1 VVDPKPDLRPAACS
15 RAAAKAE
22 STDRAR
28 LLLVEDNPG
37 DADLVREMLS
47 SSRSARFDLSHASR
61 LAEGLALLAGGGYDL
76 VLLDLGL
83 PDSAGL
89 DTFYALHAAVP
100 WVPVVVFTG
109 TSDWETGIHAVAAGA
124 QDFLVKGSVNGD
136 ALVSR
141 IRYAVERKRAERST
155 ADVRERAREMTEL
168 VVSATRD
175 RVLPG
180 LVYDGMVSCSP
191 QMLANLGVVRKVAD
205 TNVPVLIRGESGT
218 GKELVARALHH
229 SGRRTEMPFIVVNC
243 AAVPE
248 TLLEAELFGIH
259 KGIAT
264 GVTERKGK
272 FEAANGGTLF
282 LDEIGD
288 MSPALQ
294 AKLLRVLQDSLVER
308 VGGHSS
314 VKVDVRVVAATN
326 QDLHQRIMSGAFR
339 KDLYYRLNAVELALP
354 PLRGRT
360 EDIRELTSYFIRKF
374 NAEFGRMLI
383 DAEPDVVRHLV
394 AHDWPGNIRQLEHVI
409 KRAVVVAE
417 GDSIRLQD
425 LPEEFKGGVVGPG
438 VESGGQLR
446 HVRASIEAEVGGDVE
461 KRLLIEYMEKA
472 DWNATKAAKLA
483 GYSRM
488 HIYRLLRK
496 HGIARP
502 KPGQPQ

>member
-1 VVDPKPDLRPAACS
+1 MP
-15 RAAAKAE
+15 E
-22 STDRAR
+22 SPVR

-37 DADLVREMLS
+37 DADLVREMLDS
-47 SSRSARFDLSHASR
+47 TKEAKFELSHAGR
-61 LAEGLALLAGGGYDL
+61 LADGLSLIAGRGHDV

-83 PDSAGL
+83 PDSSGL
-89 DTFYALHAAVP
+89 ETFYGLHAAVP
-100 WVPVVVFTG
+100 WIPVVVLTG
-109 TSDWETGIHAVAAGA
+109 STDWETGIQAVAAGA
-124 QDFLVKGSVNGD
+124 QDFLVKGTVDGNT
-136 ALVSR
+136 LVRR
-141 IRYAVERKRAERST
+141 IRYALERKRAERTT
-155 ADVRERAREMTEL
+155 ADIRERGREMTEL
-168 VVSATRD
+168 VISASRERT
-175 RVLPG
+175 LPG

-229 SGRRTEMPFIVVNC
+229 SGRRSAMPFIVVNC

-248 TLLEAELFGIH
+248 ALLEAELFGIH

-264 GVTERKGK
+264 GVAERKGK

-326 QDLHQRIMSGAFR
+326 QDLHKRILDGVFR
-339 KDLYYRLNAVELALP
+339 KDLYYRLNAVELVLP
-354 PLRGRT
+354 PLRGRA
-360 EDIRELTSYFIRKF
+360 DDVRDLTSYFIRKF
-374 NAEFGRMLI
+374 NAEFERALTGADPEVI
-383 DAEPDVVRHLV
+383 RHLI

-417 GDSIRLQD
+417 GNTIRLQD
-425 LPEEFKGGVVGPG
+425 LPEEFKTAVADNHGESAGP
-438 VESGGQLR
+438 LR
-446 HVRASIEAEVGGDVE
+446 QARSAIEAEVGADVE
-461 KRLLIEYMEKA
+461 RRLLLEYMQKA
-472 DWNATKAAKLA
+472 NWNATEAARLA

-496 HGIARP
+496 HGITRP
-502 KPGQPQ
+502 EGRKQPG

>member
-1 VVDPKPDLRPAACS
+1 MAEIVVPEPV
-15 RAAAKAE
+15 
-22 STDRAR
+22 R

-37 DADLVREMLS
+37 DADLVREMLDS
-47 SSRSARFDLSHASR
+47 SNTVKFELSHASR
-61 LAEGLALLAGGGYDL
+61 LADGLALLSGGRHDV

-83 PDSAGL
+83 PDTAGL
-89 DTFYALHAAVP
+89 DTFYTLHAAVP
-100 WVPVVVFTG
+100 WIPVVVLTG
-109 TSDWETGIHAVAAGA
+109 TSDSDTGIHAVAAGA
-124 QDFLVKGSVNGD
+124 QDYLVKGSVDGQTLAN
-136 ALVSR
+136 R
-141 IRYAVERKRAERST
+141 IRYALERKRAERTT
-155 ADVRERAREMTEL
+155 ADVRERSREMTEL
-168 VVSATRD
+168 VISASRERT
-175 RVLPG
+175 LPG
-180 LVYDGMVSCSP
+180 LVYEGMISCHP

-272 FEAANGGTLF
+272 FEAADGGTLF

-314 VKVDVRVVAATN
+314 VKVDVRVIAATN
-326 QDLHQRIMSGAFR
+326 QDLHKRIVDGVFR
-339 KDLYYRLNAVELALP
+339 KDLYYRLNAVELVLP
-354 PLRGRT
+354 PLRGRAD
-360 EDIRELTSYFIRKF
+360 DIRDLTNYFIQKF
-374 NAEFGRMLI
+374 NAEFGRALAGADPEVI
-383 DAEPDVVRHLV
+383 RHLV
-394 AHDWPGNIRQLEHVI
+394 AHDWPGNVRQLEHVI

-425 LPEEFKGGVVGPG
+425 LPEEFKSSLAAAGP
-438 VESGGQLR
+438 EPAGQLR
-446 HVRASIEAEVGGDVE
+446 HVRASIEAEVGADVE
-461 KRLLIEYMEKA
+461 KRLLVDYMEKA
-472 DWNATKAAKLA
+472 NWNATQAAKLA

-496 HGIARP
+496 HGITRP
-502 KPGQPQ
+502 KRQKSA

>member
-1 VVDPKPDLRPAACS
+1 VS
-15 RAAAKAE
+15 E
-22 STDRAR
+22 SSVR

-37 DADLVREMLS
+37 DADLVREMLDS
-47 SSRSARFDLSHASR
+47 TSAAKFELSHAGR
-61 LAEGLALLAGGGYDL
+61 LGEGLSLLAGGGYDA

-89 DTFYALHAAVP
+89 DTFYSLHGAVP
-100 WVPVVVFTG
+100 WIPVVVLTG
-109 TSDWETGIHAVAAGA
+109 SSDWETGIQAVAAGA
-124 QDFLVKGSVNGD
+124 QDFLVKGTVDGNT
-136 ALVSR
+136 LVRR
-141 IRYAVERKRAERST
+141 IRYALERKRAERTT
-155 ADVRERAREMTEL
+155 ADIRERGRELTEL
-168 VVSATRD
+168 VVCVSRERT
-175 RVLPG
+175 LPG

-229 SGRRTEMPFIVVNC
+229 SGRRSASPFIVVNC

-272 FEAANGGTLF
+272 FEAADGGTLF

-308 VGGHSS
+308 VGGHSA

-326 QDLHQRIMSGAFR
+326 QDLHRRIADGAFR
-339 KDLYYRLNAVELALP
+339 KDLYYRLNAVELILP
-354 PLRGRT
+354 QLRGRAD
-360 EDIRELTSYFIRKF
+360 DIREFTDYFIRKF
-374 NAEFGRMLI
+374 
-383 DAEPDVVRHLV
+383 DAEYERTVVGADPEVIRHLL
-394 AHDWPGNIRQLEHVI
+394 AHEWPGNVRQLEHVI

-417 GDSIRLQD
+417 GNTIRLQD
-425 LPEEFKGGVVGPG
+425 LPDEFKSGAPANRPEPVGR
-438 VESGGQLR
+438 LR
-446 HVRASIEAEVGGDVE
+446 HVRSSIEAEVCGDVE
-461 KRLLIEYMEKA
+461 KRLLLGYMEKA
-472 DWNATKAAKLA
+472 NWNATEAAKLA

-496 HGIARP
+496 HGITRP
-502 KPGQPQ
+502 KKQEQTG

>member
-1 VVDPKPDLRPAACS
+1 MAGCPVPEPPV
-15 RAAAKAE
+15 
-22 STDRAR
+22 R

-37 DADLVREMLS
+37 DVDLVREMLDS
-47 SSRSARFDLSHASR
+47 TATSRCEISHASR
-61 LAEGLALLAGGGYDL
+61 LSDGLTQLAGGGHEI

-89 DTFYALHAAVP
+89 DTFYTLHAAAP
-100 WVPVVVFTG
+100 WIPVVVLTG
-109 TSDWETGIHAVAAGA
+109 SSDWETGIQAVAAGA
-124 QDFLVKGSVNGD
+124 QDFLVKGTVDGETL
-136 ALVSR
+136 ARR
-141 IRYAVERKRAERST
+141 IRYAVERKRAERTT
-155 ADVRERAREMTEL
+155 ADIRERGREMTEL
-168 VVSATRD
+168 VISATRE
-175 RVLPG
+175 RTLPG
-180 LVYDGMVSCSP
+180 LVYDGMISCNP

-229 SGRRTEMPFIVVNC
+229 SGRRSALPFIVVNC

-272 FEAANGGTLF
+272 FEAADGGTLF
-282 LDEIGD
+282 LDEVGD
-288 MSPALQ
+288 MSPQLQ

-326 QDLHQRIMSGAFR
+326 QDLHHRITSGAFR
-339 KDLYYRLNAVELALP
+339 KDLYYRLNAVELVLP
-354 PLRGRT
+354 PLRGRAD
-360 EDIRELTSYFIRKF
+360 DIRELAAYFIRKF
-374 NAEFGRMLI
+374 NTEYGRALTGV
-383 DAEPDVVRHLV
+383 DPEVARHLV

-409 KRAVVVAE
+409 KRAVVVSE
-417 GDSIRLQD
+417 GSTIRLQD
-425 LPEEFKGGVVGPG
+425 LPEEFKGNVPPVGHEPA
-438 VESGGQLR
+438 GQLR
-446 HVRASIEAEVGGDVE
+446 HVRASIEAEVCGDVE
-461 KRLLIEYMEKA
+461 KRMLLDYMEKA
-472 DWNATKAAKLA
+472 KWNATKAAKLA

-496 HGIARP
+496 HGITRP
-502 KPGQPQ
+502 KTKEQPG

>member
-1 VVDPKPDLRPAACS
+1 VSETPV
-15 RAAAKAE
+15 
-22 STDRAR
+22 R

-37 DADLVREMLS
+37 DADLVREMLD
-47 SSRSARFDLSHASR
+47 SAGEAKFDLAQTER
-61 LAEGLALLAGGGYDL
+61 LSSGLALLAGGGYD
-76 VLLDLGL
+76 VILLDLGL
-83 PDSAGL
+83 PDSTGL
-89 DTFYALHAAVP
+89 ETFYTLHAAVP
-100 WVPVVVFTG
+100 WIPVVVLTG
-109 TSDWETGIHAVAAGA
+109 STDSEIGVQAVAAGA
-124 QDFLVKGSVNGD
+124 QDFLVKRTVDG
-136 ALVSR
+136 ATLARR
-141 IRYAVERKRAERST
+141 IRYALERKRAERAT
-155 ADVRERAREMTEL
+155 AEIRERGREMTEF
-168 VVSATRD
+168 VISAGRETA
-175 RVLPG
+175 LPG
-180 LVYDGMVSCSP
+180 LIYDGMISCNP

-229 SGRRTEMPFIVVNC
+229 SGRRSEMPFIVVNC

-259 KGIAT
+259 KGVAT

-326 QDLHQRIMSGAFR
+326 QDLHERITNGMFR
-339 KDLYYRLNAVELALP
+339 KDLYYRLNAVELVLP
-354 PLRGRT
+354 PLRGRA

-374 NAEFGRMLI
+374 
-383 DAEPDVVRHLV
+383 DAEYGRALTGADPEVIRHLV
-394 AHDWPGNIRQLEHVI
+394 AHDWPGNVRQLEHII
-409 KRAVVVAE
+409 KRAVVVSE
-417 GDSIRLQD
+417 GDTIRLQD
-425 LPEEFKGGVVGPG
+425 LPEEFKSAIPAVRPEPVGP
-438 VESGGQLR
+438 LR
-446 HVRASIEAEVGGDVE
+446 HARAAIEAEVGGDVE
-461 KRLLIEYMEKA
+461 KRLLLEYMEKA
-472 DWNATKAAKLA
+472 NWNATEAAKLA

-496 HGIARP
+496 HGITRP
-502 KPGQPQ
+502 KRKP

>member
-1 VVDPKPDLRPAACS
+1 MPE
-15 RAAAKAE
+15 E
-22 STDRAR
+22 SIR

-37 DADLVREMLS
+37 DADLVREMLDAA
-47 SSRSARFDLSHASR
+47 SAPRFDLSHASR
-61 LAEGLALLAGGGYDL
+61 LSDGLTLLAGGGHDV

-89 DTFYALHAAVP
+89 ETFYRLHSSAP
-100 WVPVVVFTG
+100 WIPVVVLTG
-109 TSDWETGIHAVAAGA
+109 STDWETGVQAVAAGA
-124 QDFLVKGSVNGD
+124 QDFLVKGTVDGNTL
-136 ALVSR
+136 ARR
-141 IRYAVERKRAERST
+141 IRYALERKRAERTT
-155 ADVRERAREMTEL
+155 ADVRERGREMAEL
-168 VVSATRD
+168 VISATRE
-175 RVLPG
+175 RTLPG
-180 LVYDGMVSCSP
+180 LVYDGMISCHP

-218 GKELVARALHH
+218 GKELVARALHS
-229 SGRRTEMPFIVVNC
+229 SGRRSEKPFVVVNC

-264 GVTERKGK
+264 GVAERKGK
-272 FEAANGGTLF
+272 FEAADGGTLF

-326 QDLHQRIMSGAFR
+326 QDLHKRIVDGVFR
-339 KDLYYRLNAVELALP
+339 KDLYYRLSAVELVLP
-354 PLRGRT
+354 PLHGRT
-360 EDIRELTSYFIRKF
+360 DDIRDLTSYFIQKF
-374 NAEFGRMLI
+374 NGEFGRALVGA
-383 DAEPDVVRHLV
+383 DPEVVRHLA

-417 GDSIRLQD
+417 GSTIRLQD
-425 LPEEFKGGVVGPG
+425 LPEEFKSGTPASGPEP
-438 VESGGQLR
+438 VGQLR
-446 HVRASIEAEVGGDVE
+446 HVRSSIEAEVGADVE
-461 KRLLIEYMEKA
+461 KRLLIDYMERA
-472 DWNATKAAKLA
+472 NWNATRAAKLA

-488 HIYRLLRK
+488 HVYRLLRK
-496 HGIARP
+496 HGIVRP
-502 KPGQPQ
+502 DKT

>member
-1 VVDPKPDLRPAACS
+1 M
-15 RAAAKAE
+15 AE
-22 STDRAR
+22 IPVSEPVRM
-28 LLLVEDNPG
+28 LLVEDNPG
-37 DADLVREMLS
+37 DADLVREMLDS
-47 SSRSARFDLSHASR
+47 TSAASFQISHASR
-61 LAEGLALLAGGGYDL
+61 LSDGLALLTGGNHDV

-89 DTFYALHAAVP
+89 DTFYSLHASVP
-100 WVPVVVFTG
+100 WIPVVVLTG
-109 TSDWETGIHAVAAGA
+109 STDWEIGIQAVAAGA
-124 QDFLVKGSVNGD
+124 QDFLVKGSVDGD
-136 ALVSR
+136 TLARR
-141 IRYAVERKRAERST
+141 IRYAVERKRAERTT
-155 ADVRERAREMTEL
+155 ADVRERGREMTEL
-168 VVSATRD
+168 VISASRERT
-175 RVLPG
+175 LPG
-180 LVYDGMVSCSP
+180 LVYDGMISCNP

-229 SGRRTEMPFIVVNC
+229 SGQRSEMPFIVVNC

-272 FEAANGGTLF
+272 FEAANAGTLF

-314 VKVDVRVVAATN
+314 VKVDVRVIAATN
-326 QDLHQRIMSGAFR
+326 QDLHKRIMDGVFR
-339 KDLYYRLNAVELALP
+339 KDLYYRLNAVELVLP
-354 PLRGRT
+354 PLRGRAD
-360 EDIRELTSYFIRKF
+360 DIRDLTSYFIRKF
-374 NAEFGRMLI
+374 NAEFGRVLTGADPEVI
-383 DAEPDVVRHLV
+383 RHLV

-417 GDSIRLQD
+417 GSTIRLQD
-425 LPEEFKGGVVGPG
+425 LPEEFKSSVPTTGPEP
-438 VESGGQLR
+438 VGQLR
-446 HVRASIEAEVGGDVE
+446 HVRASIEAEVGADVE
-461 KRLLIEYMEKA
+461 KRLLLEYMEKA
-472 DWNATKAAKLA
+472 NWNATQAAKLA

-496 HGIARP
+496 HGITRP
-502 KPGQPQ
+502 RRGKAG

>member
-1 VVDPKPDLRPAACS
+1 MPEAPI
-15 RAAAKAE
+15 
-22 STDRAR
+22 R

-37 DADLVREMLS
+37 DADLVREMLDS
-47 SSRSARFDLSHASR
+47 ADTARFELSRASR
-61 LAEGLALLAGGGYDL
+61 LSEGTTLLAAGTYDA

-83 PDSAGL
+83 PDSSGL
-89 DTFYALHAAVP
+89 DTFYTLHTAVP
-100 WVPVVVFTG
+100 WIPVVVLTG
-109 TSDWETGIHAVAAGA
+109 TSDSETGIHAVAAGA
-124 QDFLVKGSVNGD
+124 QDYLVKGSTDGPTLAN
-136 ALVSR
+136 R
-141 IRYAVERKRAERST
+141 IRYALERKRAERTT
-155 ADVRERAREMTEL
+155 ADVRERGREMTEL
-168 VVSATRD
+168 VLSATRE
-175 RVLPG
+175 RTLPG
-180 LVYDGMVSCSP
+180 LIYDGMISCNP

-229 SGRRTEMPFIVVNC
+229 SGRRSEMPFVVVNC

-326 QDLHQRIMSGAFR
+326 QDLHRRIVEGVFR
-339 KDLYYRLNAVELALP
+339 KDLYYRLNAVELVLP
-354 PLRGRT
+354 PLRGRAD
-360 EDIRELTSYFIRKF
+360 DIRDLTDYFIQKF
-374 NAEFGRMLI
+374 NAEFGRALSGA
-383 DAEPDVVRHLV
+383 DPEVVRHLCV
-394 AHDWPGNIRQLEHVI
+394 HDWPGNIRQLEHVV

-417 GDSIRLQD
+417 GNTIRLQD
-425 LPEEFKGGVVGPG
+425 LPEEFKSGVATAGP
-438 VESGGQLR
+438 EPAGQLR
-446 HVRASIEAEVGGDVE
+446 HVRSSIEAEVGADVE
-461 KRLLIEYMEKA
+461 KRLLLEYMEKA
-472 DWNATKAAKLA
+472 NWNATKAAKMA

-496 HGIARP
+496 HGITRPAR
-502 KPGQPQ
+502 KPA

>member
-1 VVDPKPDLRPAACS
+1 MSETPV
-15 RAAAKAE
+15 
-22 STDRAR
+22 R

-37 DADLVREMLS
+37 DADLVREMLDS
-47 SSRSARFDLSHASR
+47 STEVKFELGNAGRLSD
-61 LAEGLALLAGGGYDL
+61 GLALLAAGGHDA

-89 DTFYALHAAVP
+89 DTFYGLHASVP
-100 WVPVVVFTG
+100 WIPVVVLTG
-109 TSDWETGIHAVAAGA
+109 STDSDIGIQAVAAGA
-124 QDFLVKGSVNGD
+124 QDFLVKGTIDSST
-136 ALVSR
+136 LVRR
-141 IRYAVERKRAERST
+141 IRYALERKRAERTT
-155 ADVRERAREMTEL
+155 ADIRERGREMVEL
-168 VVSATRD
+168 VVSASRERT
-175 RVLPG
+175 LPG
-180 LVYDGMVSCSP
+180 LIYDGMISCSP

-229 SGRRTEMPFIVVNC
+229 SGRRSALPFIVVNC

-248 TLLEAELFGIH
+248 TLLEAELFGIR
-259 KGIAT
+259 KGVAT

-272 FEAANGGTLF
+272 FEAADGGTLF

-294 AKLLRVLQDSLVER
+294 AKLLRVLQDSRVER

-326 QDLHQRIMSGAFR
+326 QDLHKRIVEGIFR
-339 KDLYYRLNAVELALP
+339 KDLYYRLNAVELVLP
-354 PLRGRT
+354 PLHGRT
-360 EDIRELTSYFIRKF
+360 DDIRDLTSYFIQKF
-374 NAEFGRMLI
+374 NGEFGRALVGA
-383 DAEPDVVRHLV
+383 DPEVVRHLA

-417 GDSIRLQD
+417 GDAIRLQD
-425 LPEEFKGGVVGPG
+425 LPEEFKSAIPAVRPEPAGP
-438 VESGGQLR
+438 LR
-446 HVRASIEAEVGGDVE
+446 HARAAIEAEVGGDVE
-461 KRLLIEYMEKA
+461 KRLLQEYMERA
-472 DWNATKAAKLA
+472 NWNATKAAKLA

-496 HGIARP
+496 HGITRP
-502 KPGQPQ
+502 KRKQ

>member
-1 VVDPKPDLRPAACS
+1 MPEPLI
-15 RAAAKAE
+15 
-22 STDRAR
+22 R

-37 DADLVREMLS
+37 DADLVREMLDS
-47 SSRSARFDLSHASR
+47 TPSAKFELSHASR
-61 LAEGLALLAGGGYDL
+61 LSDGLTLLAGGGHEV

-83 PDSAGL
+83 PDSTGL
-89 DTFYALHAAVP
+89 ETFYGLHAAVP
-100 WVPVVVFTG
+100 WIPVVVLTG
-109 TSDWETGIHAVAAGA
+109 STDWEVGIQAVAAGA
-124 QDFLVKGSVNGD
+124 QDFLVKGTVDG
-136 ALVSR
+136 ATLARR
-141 IRYAVERKRAERST
+141 IRYALERKRAERTT
-155 ADVRERAREMTEL
+155 ADVRERGREMADL
-168 VVSATRD
+168 VMSASRERT
-175 RVLPG
+175 LPG
-180 LVYDGMVSCSP
+180 LVYDGMVSCNP
-191 QMLANLGVVRKVAD
+191 QMLVNLGVVRKVAD

-229 SGRRTEMPFIVVNC
+229 SGRRSEMPFIVVNC

-308 VGGHSS
+308 VGGHTA

-326 QDLHQRIMSGAFR
+326 QDLHQRINSGAFR

-354 PLRGRT
+354 PLRGRAD
-360 EDIRELTSYFIRKF
+360 DIRDLTSYFIRKF
-374 NAEFGRMLI
+374 DAEFERTLSGADPEVI
-383 DAEPDVVRHLV
+383 RHLT
-394 AHDWPGNIRQLEHVI
+394 AHDWPGNVRQLEHVI

-417 GDSIRLQD
+417 GNTIRLQD
-425 LPEEFKGGVVGPG
+425 MPDEFRSGVPVSRPEPA
-438 VESGGQLR
+438 GQLR
-446 HVRASIEAEVGGDVE
+446 NVRASIAAEVGGDVE
-461 KRLLIEYMEKA
+461 KRLLLEYMEKA
-472 DWNATKAAKLA
+472 EWNATQAAKLA

-488 HIYRLLRK
+488 HIYRLLHK
-496 HGIARP
+496 HGITRP
-502 KPGQPQ
+502 KREKSA

>member
-1 VVDPKPDLRPAACS
+1 MPEPS
-15 RAAAKAE
+15 I
-22 STDRAR
+22 R

-37 DADLVREMLS
+37 DADLVREMLDATN
-47 SSRSARFDLSHASR
+47 SAKFELEHASR
-61 LAEGLALLAGGGYDL
+61 LASGLALLAGGRYDV

-83 PDSAGL
+83 PDSSGL
-89 DTFYALHAAVP
+89 DTFYELHAKVP
-100 WVPVVVFTG
+100 WVPVIVLTG
-109 TSDWETGIHAVAAGA
+109 LADHDIGLEAMKAGA
-124 QDFLVKGSVNGD
+124 QDYLVKGSVDGST
-136 ALVSR
+136 LVFR
-141 IRYAVERKRAERST
+141 IRCALERKRAERTT
-155 ADVRERAREMTEL
+155 ADIRERGREMTDL
-168 VVSATRD
+168 IISAGQET
-175 RVLPG
+175 VMPG
-180 LVYDGMVSCSP
+180 LVYDGMISCSP

-229 SGRRTEMPFIVVNC
+229 SGRRSELPFIVVNC

-248 TLLEAELFGIH
+248 SLLEAELFGIH

-272 FEAANGGTLF
+272 FEAADGGTLF

-308 VGGHSS
+308 VGGHSA

-326 QDLHQRIMSGAFR
+326 QDLHRRIAEGMFR
-339 KDLYYRLNAVELALP
+339 KDLYYRLNAVELVLP

-360 EDIRELTSYFIRKF
+360 DDIREFTNYFIRKF
-374 NAEFGRMLI
+374 NVEFERALAGA
-383 DAEPDVVRHLV
+383 DAEVIQHML

-417 GDSIRLQD
+417 GSTIRLQD
-425 LPEEFKGGVVGPG
+425 LPEEFRMGIPAAQLGPAG
-438 VESGGQLR
+438 PLR
-446 HVRASIEAEVGGDVE
+446 HARAAVETEIGGDVE
-461 KRLLIEYMEKA
+461 KRLLLGYMERA
-472 DWNATKAAKLA
+472 NWNATEAAKLA
-483 GYSRM
+483 GYSRV

-496 HGIARP
+496 HGISRP
-502 KPGQPQ
+502 RQPE

>member
-1 VVDPKPDLRPAACS
+1 MP
-15 RAAAKAE
+15 E
-22 STDRAR
+22 SLVR
-28 LLLVEDNPG
+28 LLLIEDNPG
-37 DADLVREMLS
+37 DADLIRELLDSTSATRFRLS
-47 SSRSARFDLSHASR
+47 QASR
-61 LAEGLALLAGGGYDL
+61 LAEGLSLLAEDGHDA

-89 DTFYALHAAVP
+89 ETFYRLHAAVP
-100 WVPVVVFTG
+100 WIPVVVFTG
-109 TSDWETGIHAVAAGA
+109 SVDSELGVQAVAAGA
-124 QDFLVKGSVNGD
+124 QDFLVKGTVDGNTL
-136 ALVSR
+136 ARL
-141 IRYAVERKRAERST
+141 IRYALERKRAERAI
-155 ADVRERAREMTEL
+155 ADIRERGREMTEL
-168 VVSATRD
+168 VISASRERT
-175 RVLPG
+175 LPG

-229 SGRRTEMPFIVVNC
+229 SGRRSAMPFIVVNC

-264 GVTERKGK
+264 GVAERKGK
-272 FEAANGGTLF
+272 FEAADGGTLF

-326 QDLHQRIMSGAFR
+326 QDLYKRIVDGFFR
-339 KDLYYRLNAVELALP
+339 KDLYYRLNAVELVLP
-354 PLRGRT
+354 PLRGRAD
-360 EDIRELTSYFIRKF
+360 DIRELTVYFIRKF
-374 NAEFGRMLI
+374 NAEFGRALTGADPEVI
-383 DAEPDVVRHLV
+383 RHLV
-394 AHDWPGNIRQLEHVI
+394 AHDWPGNIRQLEHVV

-417 GDSIRLQD
+417 GNTIRLQD
-425 LPEEFKGGVVGPG
+425 LPDEFKSGVPTAGP
-438 VESGGQLR
+438 ESAGQLR
-446 HVRASIEAEVGGDVE
+446 HVRSSIEAEVGADVE
-461 KRLLIEYMEKA
+461 KRLLLEYMEKA
-472 DWNATKAAKLA
+472 NWNATQAAKLA

-496 HGIARP
+496 HGITRP
-502 KPGQPQ
+502 KKKESNSA